1 MSSLL
6 SANLQIFICVSSEG
20 LCPLRLRRFPPIFF
34 GTTKMWATTPRMTS
48 LQCAG
53 TDRRGPIR
61 MTAKM
66 FATARGGLATVRRL
80 RMRDRLSLTQL
91 PVLGV

>member
-1 MSSLL
+1 
-6 SANLQIFICVSSEG
+6 
-20 LCPLRLRRFPPIFF
+20 
-34 GTTKMWATTPRMTS
+34 
-48 LQCAG
+48 
-53 TDRRGPIR
+53 

-66 FATARGGLATVRRL
+66 FATARSGLAAVRRL

>member
-1 MSSLL
+1 
-6 SANLQIFICVSSEG
+6 
-20 LCPLRLRRFPPIFF
+20 
-34 GTTKMWATTPRMTS
+34 
-48 LQCAG
+48 
-53 TDRRGPIR
+53 